1 MCLAIKAMKKSL
13 LKKNLT
19 LISIFLL
26 VFSCL
31 IFYKTLFCNEIF
43 AWYNDQ
49 LFQHN
54 VFYKEWYQ
62 IIKESIHNRTLAV
75 YSWNTFLGT
84 DYLAS
89 KLMYC
94 VGDFL
99 ITPFFIVYSGEINYD
114 LLFCITTIISIVL
127 SGVNAYL
134 FLDKYGIKKDNIKV
148 MCSIMYALG
157 GFAMTYTGSYMFHRF
172 YCLLPLLFYFTEVY
186 IQDNKLAGFAFI
198 VALLFLQSYELLF
211 STCFFLILYFII
223 SYKLNTDL
231 KIIDILKKSLPLIVS
246 FIVGIL
252 LIGFVL
258 VPLIY
263 YLKGSSRVA
272 SFDFGSLTWNFKQI
286 LGFISNMFIP
296 SYNYRSDKP
305 SYMFYS
311 SEHFGSE
318 YGLYIT
324 ILFILAY
331 IILFKEASKKESKTF
346 IIGEII
352 IILCA
357 LIRPLNSVI
366 HGFSEPTFRW
376 AFLLEFYH
384 LLVMA
389 YTFDKYAISHNYL
402 KYLNIIYGCYIV
414 LYLLFIFVYR
424 LDIKQY
430 GLSIFINLFSYTLIY
445 LYYFLY
451 KNDKKQIFA
460 LVGVVNICLFYVLS
474 IYATYGV
481 YGKGESSYN
490 KEFLDYLIEEDGDM
504 LFRIYF
510 DSDQLWP
517 YSWLNLNDS
526 INNNYLSTTT
536 YDSTYNPVLN
546 EFLNSNGYDSWMI
559 DIDNIELLRKLG
571 TKYVVSSEELYSDD
585 LEYYTNIDNYLV
597 YRLKNYRHLAYTD
610 SGELNIVEYSRQY
623 FKGTIEAGY
632 SCTLFVGIPY
642 SEGFNVY
649 DQDKRKLETFNLDG
663 GFLGVNI
670 DENVKEISFYYGTPG
685 LKVGAFL
692 SGVGLV
698 LFIIL
703 FRKDKKLVQVL

>member
-1 MCLAIKAMKKSL
+1 MKKSL

-31 IFYKTLFCNEIF
+31 FFYKTLFCNEIF

-114 LLFCITTIISIVL
+114 LLFCITTIISIIL
-127 SGVNAYL
+127 SGINAYL

-172 YCLLPLLFYFTEVY
+172 YCLLPLLFYFTETY

-198 VALLFLQSYELLF
+198 VAILFLQSYELLF

-246 FIVGIL
+246 FIIGIL

-331 IILFKEASKKESKTF
+331 IIVFVNPKL
-346 IIGEII
+346 
-352 IILCA
+352 
-357 LIRPLNSVI
+357 
-366 HGFSEPTFRW
+366 
-376 AFLLEFYH
+376 
-384 LLVMA
+384 
-389 YTFDKYAISHNYL
+389 SH
-402 KYLNIIYGCYIV
+402 
-414 LYLLFIFVYR
+414 
-424 LDIKQY
+424 
-430 GLSIFINLFSYTLIY
+430 FINLKMSHLPMM
-445 LYYFLY
+445 L
-451 KNDKKQIFA
+451 NM
-460 LVGVVNICLFYVLS
+460 V
-474 IYATYGV
+474 
-481 YGKGESSYN
+481 
-490 KEFLDYLIEEDGDM
+490 DG
-504 LFRIYF
+504 
-510 DSDQLWP
+510 S
-517 YSWLNLNDS
+517 
-526 INNNYLSTTT
+526 
-536 YDSTYNPVLN
+536 
-546 EFLNSNGYDSWMI
+546 
-559 DIDNIELLRKLG
+559 
-571 TKYVVSSEELYSDD
+571 
-585 LEYYTNIDNYLV
+585 
-597 YRLKNYRHLAYTD
+597 
-610 SGELNIVEYSRQY
+610 
-623 FKGTIEAGY
+623 
-632 SCTLFVGIPY
+632 FV
-642 SEGFNVY
+642 
-649 DQDKRKLETFNLDG
+649 
-663 GFLGVNI
+663 
-670 DENVKEISFYYGTPG
+670 
-685 LKVGAFL
+685 
-692 SGVGLV
+692 
-698 LFIIL
+698 
-703 FRKDKKLVQVL
+703 